1 MVAGPAINDLIGGQ
15 TPMAVVALT
24 GQVIARL
31 CCKSLKTPGDK
42 FPARR
47 RISRYHV
54 GADQLQAGGPLQPQE
69 GLKFGSVT
77 ISIATETVSGGTCL
91 TYMGLP

>member
-1 MVAGPAINDLIGGQ
+1 LVAGPAINDLIGGQ

-42 FPARR
+42 FPAGR

-54 GADQLQAGGPLQPQE
+54 GADQLQAGGPLQPLRVRDNIYRHGD
-69 GLKFGSVT
+69 GLGRHMSNLYG
-77 ISIATETVSGGTCL
+77 AAL
-91 TYMGLP
+91 TYT